1 MGQNEKIGHV
11 TSGSLTEGFIVKVR
25 PEVNIEQ
32 VKTGQFVAIQG
43 SNLLFFSIITNIQLE
58 CSNPEIFYDTPP
70 APESLLHNIV
80 HKQHLFATAHIK
92 PMLSL
97 NSQSKR
103 VSTVKTIPS
112 HFAPVRKA
120 NEKDISSIFGRESD
134 KSRKYFNIGKP
145 LEMDTPVCINLE
157 KLIERSSGI
166 FGKTGTGKT
175 FLTRLVI
182 SGLIKTEKAA
192 TIIFDMHNEYGLQA
206 RQEGGGLSFVKGLK
220 TLFPTRVALFS
231 LDPISTQQRGSA
243 PDVTVNISYTEIR
256 IEDILSLQH
265 ELNLHTTAIEAAYL
279 IGNKYKKRWLIELL
293 EQGHDAKEFAQQVG
307 AHPESI
313 AALYRKLKR
322 IERLPF
328 ITKQTQP
335 TTIIDTILSYIDRN
349 IHIVFEFGNFTSTFC
364 YLLVANIITRR
375 IHTAYIKKTE
385 AFLRS
390 KKVEEQPTRLL
401 IVIEE
406 AHKFLHPE
414 AAKQTIFGTIAREM
428 RKYYVSLCIIDQ
440 RPGDIDD
447 EIMSQIGT
455 KIVAQLGNEKD
466 MQTVFSGVPNAST
479 LKSVLSTLDSKK
491 QVLLIG
497 HALPMP
503 MVIETRSYDQ
513 QFYQDM
519 QLGIIQQPTD
529 EIIEELF

>member
-1 MGQNEKIGHV
+1 MNHAVGHII
-11 TSGSLTEGFIVKVR
+11 SGSLNEGFIVKINPSVS
-25 PEVNIEQ
+25 IEQ
-32 VKTGQFVAIQG
+32 IKTGQFVAIQG
-43 SNLLFFSIITNIQLE
+43 TSLLFFSIITNIQLE
-58 CSNPEIFYDTPP
+58 CSSPEIFYDSPP
-70 APESLLHNIV
+70 AHNSLLHSIL
-80 HKQHLFATAHIK
+80 HSQHLYATIHIK

-97 NSQSKR
+97 NTEKK
-103 VSTVKTIPS
+103 VSTVKTIPQ
-112 HFAPVRKA
+112 HFASVRKA
-120 NEKDISSIFGRESD
+120 NEDDIAFIFGKESD
-134 KSRKYFNIGKP
+134 PSKKFFNIGKP
-145 LEMDTPVCINLE
+145 LEMETPVCINLD
-157 KLIERSSGI
+157 KLVERSSGI

-182 SGLIKTEKAA
+182 SGLIKTEKAS

-206 RQEGGGLSFVKGLK
+206 RQEGGNQSFVKGLK

-231 LDPISTQQRGSA
+231 LDPLSTQQRGSA
-243 PDVTVNISYTEIR
+243 PDVTVNISYTEIQ

-279 IGNKYKKRWLIELL
+279 ISNKYKKRWLIELL

-349 IHIVFEFGNFTSTFC
+349 MHIVFEFGNYTSSFC
-364 YLLVANIITRR
+364 YLLMANIITRR
-375 IHTAYIKKTE
+375 LHIAYIKKTE
-385 AFLRS
+385 EFLRS
-390 KKVEEQPTRLL
+390 KRKEDEPVRLI

-414 AAKQTIFGTIAREM
+414 AAQQTIFGTIAREM
-428 RKYYVSLCIIDQ
+428 RKYYVSLCVIDQ
-440 RPGDIDD
+440 RPGDIDP
-447 EIMSQIGT
+447 EIVSQIGT

-466 MQTVFSGVPNAST
+466 MQAVFSGVPNSGT
-479 LKSVLSTLDSKK
+479 LKSVLSTLDTKK

-519 QLGIIQQPTD
+519 QTTITTQPTNK
-529 EIIEELF
+529 IIEELF

>member
-1 MGQNEKIGHV
+1 MIQNIGHII
-11 TSGSLTEGFIVKVR
+11 SGSLNEGFVVKID
-25 PEVNIEQ
+25 PLIDIEEI
-32 VKTGQFVAIQG
+32 KTGQFVAIQG
-43 SNLLFFSIITNIQLE
+43 SSLLFFSIITNIQLE
-58 CSNPEIFYDTPP
+58 CNNPELFHDTPP
-70 APESLLHNIV
+70 AQNSLLYNIV
-80 HKQHLFATAHIK
+80 HRQSLFATIHIK
-92 PMLSL
+92 PMLTL
-97 NSQSKR
+97 NTNKR
-103 VSTVKTIPS
+103 IATVKTIPQ
-112 HFAPVRKA
+112 HFAAVRKA
-120 NEKDISSIFGRESD
+120 SEDDIGLIFGKESD
-134 KSRKYFNIGKP
+134 PSQRYFNIGKP
-145 LEMDTPVCINLE
+145 LEMSTPVCINLE

-182 SGLIKTEKAA
+182 SGLIKTKKAA

-206 RQEGGGLSFVKGLK
+206 RQEGGSQSFVKGLK
-220 TLFPTRVALFS
+220 TLFPTQVAIFS
-231 LDPISTQQRGSA
+231 LDPLSTQQRGSA
-243 PDVTVNISYTEIR
+243 PDVNVTISYDQIK

-322 IERLPF
+322 VERLPF
-328 ITKQTQP
+328 ITKQSQP
-335 TTIIDTILSYIDRN
+335 TTITDTIISYIDRN
-349 IHIVFEFGNFTSTFC
+349 IHVVFEFGNYTSSFC

-375 IHTAYIKKTE
+375 LHTAYIKKTE
-385 AFLRS
+385 EFLRS
-390 KKVEEQPTRLL
+390 KKTEHEPTRLI

-440 RPGDIDD
+440 RPGDIDP
-447 EIMSQIGT
+447 EIVSQIGT
-455 KIVAQLGNEKD
+455 KIVAQLGNERD
-466 MQTVFSGVPNAST
+466 MQAVFSGVPNAAT
-479 LKSVLSTLDSKK
+479 LKAVLSTLDTKK

-519 QLGIIQQPTD
+519 QSELIQKPAN
-529 EIIEELF
+529 EIINELF

>member
-1 MGQNEKIGHV
+1 MIIQVGHV
-11 TSGSLTEGFIVKVR
+11 ISGSLTEGFIVKIQADVD
-25 PEVNIEQ
+25 IEQ
-32 VKTGQFVAIQG
+32 IKTGQFVAIEGNQ
-43 SNLLFFSIITNIQLE
+43 LLFFSIITNIQLE
-58 CSNPEIFYDTPP
+58 CNTPEIFYDSP
-70 APESLLHNIV
+70 ALKSSLLYNIIQ
-80 HKQHLFATAHIK
+80 KQHLFATVHIK

-97 NSQSKR
+97 NQNKT
-103 VSTVKTIPS
+103 VSSVKTIPH
-112 HFAPVRKA
+112 HFATVRKA
-120 NEKDISSIFGRESD
+120 TEQDIALIFGRESD
-134 KSRKYFNIGKP
+134 PSRKFFNVGKP

-206 RQEGGGLSFVKGLK
+206 RQEGGGQSFVKGLK

-231 LDPISTQQRGSA
+231 IDPLSTQQRGSA
-243 PDVTVNISYTEIR
+243 PDVTVHISYLEIE

-293 EQGHDAKEFAQQVG
+293 EQGHDAKEFAQSVG

-349 IHIVFEFGNFTSTFC
+349 IHIVFEFGNYTSSFC
-364 YLLVANIITRR
+364 YLLMANIITRR
-375 IHTAYIKKTE
+375 IHDAYIKKTE
-385 AFLRS
+385 AFFRS
-390 KKVEEQPTRLL
+390 KKIEDEPTRLL
-401 IVIEE
+401 IVVEE

-455 KIVAQLGNEKD
+455 KIIAQLGNEKD
-466 MQTVFSGVPNAST
+466 IQTVFAGIPNSTT
-479 LKSVLSTLDSKK
+479 LKSVLNTLDSKK
-491 QVLLIG
+491 QVLLVG

-503 MVIETRSYDQ
+503 MVVETRSYDNI
-513 QFYQDM
+513 FYQEM
-519 QLGIIQQPTD
+519 QISSAQSTDKIIS
-529 EIIEELF
+529 ELF

>member
-1 MGQNEKIGHV
+1 MITSIGHV
-11 TSGSLTEGFIVKVR
+11 ISGSLTEGFIVKIN
-25 PEVNIEQ
+25 PNINIEQ

-43 SNLLFFSIITNIQLE
+43 AQLLFFSIITNIQLE
-58 CSNPEIFYDTPP
+58 CNSPEIFYGEPP
-70 APESLLHNIV
+70 ATDSLLHNIV
-80 HKQHLFATAHIK
+80 HKQHLYATIHIK

-97 NSQSKR
+97 NANKTI
-103 VSTVKTIPS
+103 STVKTIPQ

-120 NEKDISSIFGRESD
+120 NEKDISMIFGKESD
-134 KSRKYFNIGKP
+134 RSKKFFNIGKP
-145 LEMDTPVCINLE
+145 LEMDTPVCLNLE
-157 KLIERSSGI
+157 KLAERSSGI

-182 SGLIKTEKAA
+182 SGLIKTGKAA
-192 TIIFDMHNEYGLQA
+192 TLIFDMHNEYGLQA
-206 RQEGGGLSFVKGLK
+206 RQEGGSQSFVKGLK
-220 TLFPTRVALFS
+220 ALFPSRVALFS
-231 LDPISTQQRGSA
+231 LDPVSTQQRGSS
-243 PDVTVNISYTEIR
+243 PDITVKISYTDIK
-256 IEDILSLQH
+256 IEDVLSLQH

-279 IGNKYKKRWLIELL
+279 IANRHKKRWLIELI

-328 ITKQTQP
+328 ITKQKQP
-335 TTIIDTILSYIDRN
+335 TTIIDTITSYIDRD
-349 IHIVFEFGNFTSTFC
+349 IHIVFEFGNYTSSFC
-364 YLLVANIITRR
+364 YLLVANIVTRR
-375 IHTAYIKKTE
+375 LHKSYIKKTE

-390 KKVEEQPTRLL
+390 KKKEEEPTRLL

-440 RPGDIDD
+440 RPGDIDP
-447 EIMSQIGT
+447 EIVSQIGT
-455 KIVAQLGNEKD
+455 KIIAQLGNDKD
-466 MQTVFSGVPNAST
+466 MQAVFSGVPNSGT

-503 MVIETRSYDQ
+503 MVVETRTYDQ

-519 QLGIIQQPTD
+519 HEETVQQATED
-529 EIIEELF
+529 IIEELF